1 MPSSPAAP
9 FFHVLK
15 TQQFDRALLDDLCE
29 LTTTVRRA
37 AKTREGLLFLRGLL
51 AEKRAMLYFTQ
62 PSTRTFLSFNN
73 ACQLLGI
80 QTSEIRDASTSSEIK
95 GESLLDS
102 LRTFS
107 SYVDVIIMRTKEEGL
122 AESAAGLFDRIR
134 RPVPVLNAGSGKD
147 QHPTQAL
154 LDIYTL
160 ERSFRHRGGIDGKTI
175 AMMGDLKR
183 GRTVRSLSYL
193 MKVYKDVKL
202 VFIAPPAFR
211 MEEDIKA
218 HLREHGVSFTE
229 TEDMEAVLP
238 SLDALYVTRIQDE
251 HDKAGESSAV
261 DISRF
266 KLGTAH
272 LPRMKTDA
280 VIMHPLPRRDEI
292 HPDVDD
298 DPRAKYWRQ
307 ERNGMWM
314 RAAILTKIFGV
325 DGRIPRE
332 TSADSMDD

>member
-1 MPSSPAAP
+1 MSTSSTP
-9 FFHVLK
+9 FYHVLK
-15 TQQFDRALLDDLCE
+15 TQHFDRALLDDLCD
-29 LTTTVRRA
+29 LTTAVRRV
-37 AKTREGLLFLRGLL
+37 AKTRDGLLFLRGLL
-51 AEKRAMLYFTQ
+51 ADKRAMLYFTQ

-107 SYVDVIIMRTKEEGL
+107 SYVDVIIMRTKVEGL
-122 AESAAGLFDRIR
+122 AESAATLFDQVR
-134 RPVPVLNAGSGKD
+134 RPVPVINAGSGKD

-160 ERSFRHRGGIDGKTI
+160 ARSFRHNGGIEGKTI

-193 MKVYKDVKL
+193 MKMYPGARL

-211 MEEDIKA
+211 MEDDIKD
-218 HLREHGVSFTE
+218 HLREHGVAFTE

-238 SLDALYVTRIQDE
+238 DIDALYVTRIQDE
-251 HDKAGESSAV
+251 YDSGGESSRV

-266 KLGTAH
+266 KVGVEH
-272 LPRMKTDA
+272 LPRMKTGA

-292 HPDVDD
+292 HPDVDN
-298 DPRAKYWRQ
+298 DPRARYWRQ

-314 RAAILTKIFGV
+314 RAAILAKIFGR
-325 DGRIPRE
+325 DDQIPRD
-332 TSADSMDD
+332 TRADAADD

>member
-1 MPSSPAAP
+1 MPTASVAP

-15 TQQFDRALLDDLCE
+15 TQQFDRALLDDLCG
-29 LTTTVRRA
+29 LTTAVRRV
-37 AKTREGLLFLRGLL
+37 AKTRDGLLFLRGLL
-51 AEKRAMLYFTQ
+51 ADKRAMLYFTQ

-122 AESAAGLFDRIR
+122 AEAAANLFDRIH

-160 ERSFRHRGGIDGKTI
+160 ERSFRTRGGIDGKTI
-175 AMMGDLKR
+175 GMMGDLKR

-193 MKVYKDVKL
+193 MKVYKDVRL

-218 HLREHGVSFTE
+218 HLREHGVAYVE
-229 TEDMEAVLP
+229 TEDMESVLP
-238 SLDALYVTRIQDE
+238 GLDALYVTRIQDE
-251 HDKAGESSAV
+251 YDTAGGESSKV
-261 DISRF
+261 DTSRF
-266 KLGTAH
+266 KLGTEH
-272 LPRMKTDA
+272 LPRMKADA

-314 RAAILTKIFGV
+314 RAAILLKIFGV
-325 DGRIPRE
+325 DGKVPRDA
-332 TSADSMDD
+332 AD